1 MRHRKVGRKLGR
13 TKSHRELMLRNLVTS
28 LLKTESV
35 RTTEA
40 RAKEARKLAE
50 RVITWAKKGDVH
62 SRRMAARYVKDG
74 DVLKA
79 VFHSTGPRFASRL
92 GGYTRI
98 IKLERRRGDGAPV
111 VILEL
116 TEKSVKVE
124 EEKAARKAKKEA
136 KKEADRRAEKKGE
149 GDLPEARG

>member
-1 MRHRKVGRKLGR
+1 MRHRRVGRKLGR

-28 LLKTESV
+28 LLKFESV

-50 RVITWAKKGDVH
+50 RVITWAKKGDLH
-62 SRRMAARYVKDG
+62 SRRMASRYVKD
-74 DVLKA
+74 DKVLKA
-79 VFHSTGPRFASRL
+79 VFEVTGPRFASRA

-98 IKLERRRGDGAPV
+98 IKLERRHGDGAPV

-116 TEKSVKVE
+116 TEKSAKVE

-136 KKEADRRAEKKGE
+136 KKEAGRKPEQKGE